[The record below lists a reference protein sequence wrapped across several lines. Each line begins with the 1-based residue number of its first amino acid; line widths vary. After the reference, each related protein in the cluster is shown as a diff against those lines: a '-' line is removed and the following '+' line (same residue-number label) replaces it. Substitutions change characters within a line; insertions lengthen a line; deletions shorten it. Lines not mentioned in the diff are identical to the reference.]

1 MCASANAT
9 TWASRSEA
17 LDRLAADVARDR
29 RMVETA
35 AQLDATAQCG
45 VRGHSWTIAKVK
57 AAAGSSAEARA
68 AGWAVIRA
76 QQDSKRRS
84 VPAAWRT
91 VRPAAGW
98 FYTRNM
104 PLMPARILVQRCMEN
119 RYCPPVLNSGR
130 FSNGMTKYLIVRISA
145 LL

>member
-1 MCASANAT
+1 M
-9 TWASRSEA
+9 EA
-17 LDRLAADVARDR
+17 LLNRWTVYRSLAKDLSETKLHVSNSCDCATPVA
-29 RMVETA
+29 A
-35 AQLDATAQCG
+35 G

-119 RYCPPVLNSGR
+119 RYCPPVLNSSR
-130 FSNGMTKYLIVRISA
+130 FSNGMTKNLIVRISA